1 MVVVV
6 SGGRRRRG
14 EVVKP
19 DGYNGMFSLVMTHT
33 HTHTHKRV
41 GKRQRRRL
49 ETESG
54 LVASTVV
61 LFQR

>member
-1 MVVVV
+1 M
-6 SGGRRRRG
+6 
-14 EVVKP
+14 VKP